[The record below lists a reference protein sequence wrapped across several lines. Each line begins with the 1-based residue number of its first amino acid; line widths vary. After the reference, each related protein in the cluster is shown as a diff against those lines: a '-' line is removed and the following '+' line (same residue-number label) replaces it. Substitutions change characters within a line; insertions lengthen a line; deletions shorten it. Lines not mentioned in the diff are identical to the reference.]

1 MVLSRSKPIQRR
13 LWSGFSVSSRE
24 RIPSVVLGPSKPRL
38 TSLQRFPFYL
48 HCGCRSLCCADCSV
62 QAAQR
67 GKGTHRDTPQ
77 PTPTHPSLPP
87 PAPLINP
94 PISRYSPPLL
104 WSMGIISVT
113 CMGSISVSFMER
125 NSLSCIKPLL
135 LLY

>member
-1 MVLSRSKPIQRR
+1 MVLNRSNPIQKR

-67 GKGTHRDTPQ
+67 KRGPQ
-77 PTPTHPSLPP
+77 GYPPAHAHPPLPP
-87 PAPLINP
+87 PPSPSNQSPHIP
-94 PISRYSPPLL
+94 VQPSPPLVY
-104 WSMGIISVT
+104 GNN
-113 CMGSISVSFMER
+113 FR
-125 NSLSCIKPLL
+125 NMYGKYFRQ
-135 LLY
+135 LYGKKFPQWY